1 MDSRPYDQYDG
12 GDDRE
17 DRDQTLRALEGY
29 EDNSRR
35 DTFSR
40 EQEYRDQTRDNGGT
54 EDLFLDL
61 ALDDLSHG
69 YPQDKPTTTNRR
81 TVSWPDAS
89 IHPCPDIARRRFTRC
104 SHVA

>member
-1 MDSRPYDQYDG
+1 MDSRPYYQYDG
-12 GDDRE
+12 ADDRE

-29 EDNSRR
+29 EGNGRR
-35 DTFSR
+35 QSFSR
-40 EQEYRDQTRDNGGT
+40 EQEYRDQTRNNGGT

-89 IHPCPDIARRRFTRC
+89 IYPCLDIARRFTRC
-104 SHVA
+104 LHVA